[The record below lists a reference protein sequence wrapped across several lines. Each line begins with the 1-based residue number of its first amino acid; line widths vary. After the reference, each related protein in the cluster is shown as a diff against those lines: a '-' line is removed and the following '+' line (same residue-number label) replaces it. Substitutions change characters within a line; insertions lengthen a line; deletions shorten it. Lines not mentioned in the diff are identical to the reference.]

1 MNTALCDLQLDQ
13 TTLLPGGQLD
23 TAICLYPSVG
33 QVPKTDFSDI
43 LAMTTDLKN
52 WFIVQAD
59 WWSSQAYC
67 IMINTG
73 L

>member
-43 LAMTTDLKN
+43 PAMTTDQKN
-52 WFIVQAD
+52 
-59 WWSSQAYC
+59 
-67 IMINTG
+67 
-73 L
+73 